1 MISQAEFLYGY
12 VRNIVAQHTNS
23 LHSPES
29 GHPECTP
36 NDVFIV
42 WYCKTLQNHKA
53 LASSPMSGGMYYEV
67 TYNGNRGEIYVD
79 VYRKSDALRVQVEV
93 RDDTSPIKEDSAIET
108 PHGSTEE
115 VQE

>member
-12 VRNIVAQHTNS
+12 VRNVVAQHTNS

-53 LASSPMSGGMYYEV
+53 LASSPMSGDMYYEV
-67 TYNGNRGEIYVD
+67 TYNGNRDEIYID
-79 VYRKSDALRVQVEV
+79 VYRKSDALKVQVV
-93 RDDTSPIKEDSAIET
+93 REDDTSPIKEDSAAET
-108 PHGSTEE
+108 PSESTGE